1 MSTRAQAVLI
11 GGAFTG
17 VLSTLPFVSI
27 ANVCCTWLIGGGVVT
42 AWLLQQGRSDPLP
55 PGEGAAAGCLA
66 GVTGAFVGLLLSL
79 LVQLIVRPE
88 RPPLPDLLA
97 GADVPPEMLRLI
109 EAFHES
115 ALLTALAGFAAMLA
129 AGLIFSTLG
138 GLAGAALF
146 GRGRRADSTPAPPPT
161 A

>member
-11 GGAFTG
+11 GGTFTG

-27 ANVCCTWLIGGGVVT
+27 ANVCCTWVIGGGVVA
-42 AWLLQQGRSDPLP
+42 AWLLQQGRSGPLP

-66 GVTGAFVGLLLSL
+66 GVTGAFVSLIGSL
-79 LVQLIVRPE
+79 LVQLIARPE

-97 GADVPPEMLRLI
+97 GADVPPEMVRLI

-146 GRGRRADSTPAPPPT
+146 GRGRRADSAPAPPP
-161 A
+161 AA

>member
-17 VLSTLPFVSI
+17 VLSTLPFVSL
-27 ANVCCTWLIGGGVVT
+27 ANVCCTWVIGGGVVA

-66 GVTGAFVGLLLSL
+66 GVTGAFVSLIGSL
-79 LVQLIVRPE
+79 LVQLIVPPE

-97 GADVPPEMLRLI
+97 GADVPPEMVRVL

-138 GLAGAALF
+138 GLVGAALF
-146 GRGRRADSTPAPPPT
+146 GRGRRADSTPAPPP
-161 A
+161 AA